1 MDHLDGCKTSFRFL
15 LHRVFHG
22 FWFSSSNLFHAGGAG
37 GTDETGTNKDTHQ
50 LPVISMRTLIDVPA
64 SFSCQSLQWDVANP
78 RTTMLFHLKFPIYCT
93 VVAIWNY
100 FRSNM
105 YGSASSEPSS
115 EQGRRKLTSH

>member
-1 MDHLDGCKTSFRFL
+1 MHWVFSWFL
-15 LHRVFHG
+15 ISG
-22 FWFSSSNLFHAGGAG
+22 FILFHAGGAG

-64 SFSCQSLQWDVANP
+64 SFSCQFLQWDVANP
-78 RTTMLFHLKFPIYCT
+78 RTTMPFHLKYSIYCT

-115 EQGRRKLTSH
+115 EQGRRKLNSH